1 MMTRADVAERYEWRY
16 KENPDG
22 TVEHPEIKW
31 SSTTPLLWLFY
42 HLACSL
48 PAGSSK
54 TIVELGTYTGQAST
68 VAWAAA
74 VNDTGGHLW
83 TIDQKDRG
91 QVALYEAD
99 PKVCVIVD
107 DDLEVGRRWQSDH
120 EGEVRHCTVAFTED
134 NWADGE
140 LAILRFY
147 RDYAIDLLYIDDGHE
162 EEHVRAEVELWTPF
176 VQPGGLVL
184 FHDTA
189 PNHGPH
195 RVFLELVAQPEWEIA
210 FMLPHTF
217 SSGLDAA
224 RRLAPFGKAAPTPSI
239 PGC

>member
-54 TIVELGTYTGQAST
+54 TIVELEVT
-68 VAWAAA
+68 V
-74 VNDTGGHLW
+74 
-83 TIDQKDRG
+83 II
-91 QVALYEAD
+91 E
-99 PKVCVIVD
+99 

-195 RVFLELVAQPEWEIA
+195 RVFLELVAQPGWEIA

-224 RRLAPFGKAAPTPSI
+224 MTAMLPEGEVP
-239 PGC
+239 

>member
-107 DDLEVGRRWQSDH
+107 DDLEVGRRWQSSH
-120 EGEVRHCTVAFTED
+120 ELMGIAH
-134 NWADGE
+134 G
-140 LAILRFY
+140 
-147 RDYAIDLLYIDDGHE
+147 IDLLYIDDGHE

-224 RRLAPFGKAAPTPSI
+224 RRLVPFWKAAPVS
-239 PGC
+239 GCW